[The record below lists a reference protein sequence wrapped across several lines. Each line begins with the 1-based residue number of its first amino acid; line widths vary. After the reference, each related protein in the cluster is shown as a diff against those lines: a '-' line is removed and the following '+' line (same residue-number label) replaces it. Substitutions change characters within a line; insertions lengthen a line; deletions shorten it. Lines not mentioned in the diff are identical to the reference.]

1 MNIIQRNKYFTPAL
15 HILIW
20 GLLLAVPALLT
31 SGVPFKTGL
40 PAHFFLLTNFYHIGL
55 FYLNAYYLYPK
66 LLNRKFWWLYFPVI
80 AAVIVASWFLK
91 LFFIRLADPGFVCSE
106 FNCRIIF
113 FGVVPFLVASFI
125 FRLVVNRLRDEKMK
139 KEAEA
144 QRLASELKFLRSQV
158 SPHFLFNMMANMVA
172 LARQKSDLLEPAL
185 IKLSGLLRYMLYE
198 TDEEKFTLGRELEY
212 LESYIELQQLRFGEG
227 VELQLQKELDEKA
240 GGCRIEPMLL
250 VPFVENAFKHGIGLV
265 PDPFIKIMLRVQDAG
280 LFLSVSNNYSRNNFS
295 KDKNSGIG
303 LLNVR
308 NRLQLLYPGEFS
320 LDIRDNGEIYRV
332 ELNLDLSC

>member
-1 MNIIQRNKYFTPAL
+1 MNTLQRNRYFTPAI

-20 GLLLAVPALLT
+20 GLLLAVPAILT
-31 SGVPFKTGL
+31 SGVSFKTGL
-40 PAHFFLLTNFYHIGL
+40 PAHFFLFSNFYHIGL
-55 FYLNAYYLYPK
+55 FYFNAYYLYPE
-66 LLNRKFWWLYFPVI
+66 LLNRKFWWLYFPAI
-80 AAVIVASWFLK
+80 AAVIAISWFLK
-91 LFFIRLADPGFVCSE
+91 LFFIRLADPGFVCNE

-113 FGVVPFLVASFI
+113 FGALPFLVASFI
-125 FRLVVNRLRDEKMK
+125 FRLVVNRIQNEKMK

-144 QRLASELKFLRSQV
+144 ERLASELKFLRSQV

-198 TDEEKFTLGRELEY
+198 TDSEKFTLSRELEY

-240 GGCRIEPMLL
+240 GECSIEPMLL
-250 VPFVENAFKHGIGLV
+250 LPFVENAFKHGIGLV
-265 PDPFIKIMLRVQDAG
+265 QNPFIKIILRVGDAG
-280 LFLSVSNNYSRNNFS
+280 LFFSVSNNYSRDNFS

-308 NRLQLLYPGEFS
+308 NRLKLLYPGKYA
-320 LDIRDNGEIYRV
+320 LDVRDNGEIYTA